1 MILLKRFE
9 MSNVTFESRTFFVTL
24 NKGEIN
30 LNLYVCSD
38 YRKVNTCARCSPA
51 TINRKRN
58 WRACA
63 AAGSLG
69 AVIIVNA
76 KFTDNKGRYD

>member
-38 YRKVNTCARCSPA
+38 YRKVNTCARVLSCHYKQK
-51 TINRKRN
+51 T
-58 WRACA
+58 
-63 AAGSLG
+63 
-69 AVIIVNA
+69 
-76 KFTDNKGRYD
+76 